1 MSNFWDLLT
10 LLVSTFLFVAYL
22 FVLFQI
28 VTDLFRDTET
38 GGVAKAIWIVGLI
51 FLPMLTA
58 IVYII
63 ARGKGMAARQQA
75 SLNRMKSESESYI
88 RQVAGRSPAADIA
101 EAKSLLDAGTI
112 TQAEFD
118 ALKTKALAG

>member
-28 VTDLFRDTET
+28 VTDLFRDGAM
-38 GGVAKAIWIVGLI
+38 GGVAKALWIVGLI

-58 IVYII
+58 IVYTSSGA
-63 ARGKGMAARQQA
+63 ARGWQRGSR
-75 SLNRMKSESESYI
+75 R
-88 RQVAGRSPAADIA
+88 RSTA
-101 EAKSLLDAGTI
+101 
-112 TQAEFD
+112 
-118 ALKTKALAG
+118 

>member
-10 LLVSTFLFVAYL
+10 LIFSTFLFVAYL

-28 VTDLFRDTET
+28 ITDLFRDGDM
-38 GGVAKAIWIVGLI
+38 GGGAKALWIVALV

-63 ARGKGMAARQQA
+63 SRGRGMAARQQA
-75 SLNRMKSESESYI
+75 AVNRMKSESENYI

-101 EAKSLLDAGTI
+101 EAKALLDAGTI
-112 TQAEFD
+112 TQAEFER
-118 ALKTKALAG
+118 LKAKALG

>member
-1 MSNFWDLLT
+1 MSNFWDVLT
-10 LLVSTFLFVAYL
+10 LIFSTFLFVAYL

-28 VTDLFRDTET
+28 VTDLFRDSET
-38 GGVAKAIWIVGLI
+38 GGVAKALWIIGLV

-63 ARGKGMAARQQA
+63 ARGKGMAMRQKA
-75 SLNRMKSESESYI
+75 SLERMKSESESYI

-112 TQAEFD
+112 TPAEFER
-118 ALKTKALAG
+118 LKAKALS

>member
-1 MSNFWDLLT
+1 MSNFWDVLT
-10 LLVSTFLFVAYL
+10 LIFSTFLFVAYL

-28 VTDLFRDTET
+28 VTDLFRDSET
-38 GGVAKAIWIVGLI
+38 GGVAKALWIIGLI

-63 ARGKGMAARQQA
+63 ARGKGMATRQRA
-75 SLNRMKSESESYI
+75 SLERMKSESDSYI

-112 TQAEFD
+112 TQAEFER
-118 ALKTKALAG
+118 LKAKALS

>member
-38 GGVAKAIWIVGLI
+38 GGVAKAIWIVALV

-63 ARGKGMAARQQA
+63 ARGKGMATRQQA
-75 SLNRMKSESESYI
+75 SFNRMKSESESYI
-88 RQVAGRSPAADIA
+88 REVAGRSPAADIA
-101 EAKSLLDAGTI
+101 EAKALLDAGTI
-112 TQAEFD
+112 TQGEFER
-118 ALKTKALAG
+118 LKAKALA

>member
-10 LLVSTFLFVAYL
+10 LIASTFLFVAYL

-28 VTDLFRDTET
+28 VADLFRDTEM
-38 GGVAKAIWIVGLI
+38 GGVAKALWIVALV

-63 ARGKGMAARQQA
+63 ARGKGMATRQQA
-75 SLNRMKSESESYI
+75 SLSRMKSESESYI

-101 EAKSLLDAGTI
+101 DAKALLDAGTI
-112 TQAEFD
+112 TQAEFER
-118 ALKTKALAG
+118 LKAKALG

>member
-38 GGVAKAIWIVGLI
+38 GGVAKALWIIGLV

-63 ARGKGMAARQQA
+63 ARGSGMAARQQA

-101 EAKSLLDAGTI
+101 EAKALLDSGTI
-112 TQAEFD
+112 TQAEFER
-118 ALKTKALAG
+118 LKAKALA

>member
-10 LLVSTFLFVAYL
+10 LLVSTCLFVAYL

-38 GGVAKAIWIVGLI
+38 GGVAKALWIIGLV

-63 ARGKGMAARQQA
+63 ARGTGMAARQQA
-75 SLNRMKSESESYI
+75 ALSRMKSESESYI
-88 RQVAGRSPAADIA
+88 RNVAGRSPAADIA
-101 EAKSLLDAGTI
+101 EAKSLLDSGTI
-112 TQAEFD
+112 TQAEFER
-118 ALKTKALAG
+118 LKAKALA

>member
-28 VTDLFRDTET
+28 VTDLFRDAET
-38 GGVAKAIWIVGLI
+38 GGVAKALWIIGLV
-51 FLPMLTA
+51 FVPMLTA

-75 SLNRMKSESESYI
+75 SLSRMKSESESYI
-88 RQVAGRSPAADIA
+88 RQVAGRSPASDIA
-101 EAKSLLDAGTI
+101 EAKSLLESGTI
-112 TQAEFD
+112 TQAEFER
-118 ALKTKALAG
+118 LKAKALA

>member
-38 GGVAKAIWIVGLI
+38 GGVAKALWIIGLV
-51 FLPMLTA
+51 FVPMLTA

-88 RQVAGRSPAADIA
+88 RQVAGRSPASDIA
-101 EAKSLLDAGTI
+101 EAKSLLESGTI
-112 TQAEFD
+112 TQAEFER
-118 ALKTKALAG
+118 LKAKALA

>member
-10 LLVSTFLFVAYL
+10 LIFSTFLFVAYL
-22 FVLFQI
+22 FILFQI
-28 VTDLFRDTET
+28 VTDLFRDGEM
-38 GGVAKAIWIVGLI
+38 GGVAKAIWIIALV

-63 ARGKGMAARQQA
+63 SRGKGMAARQQA
-75 SLNRMKSESESYI
+75 ALARMKSESESYI

-101 EAKSLLDAGTI
+101 EARSLLDAGTI
-112 TQAEFD
+112 TQAEFER
-118 ALKTKALAG
+118 LKAKALA

>member
-22 FVLFQI
+22 FILFQI

-38 GGVAKAIWIVGLI
+38 GGVAKALWIVALV

-58 IVYII
+58 IVYVI

-75 SLNRMKSESESYI
+75 VLNRMKGESESYI
-88 RQVAGRSPAADIA
+88 RQVAGRSPASDIA

-112 TQAEFD
+112 TQAEFER
-118 ALKTKALAG
+118 LKAKALS

>member
-28 VTDLFRDTET
+28 VTDLFRDGET
-38 GGVAKAIWIVGLI
+38 GGVAKALWIIGLV

-75 SLNRMKSESESYI
+75 SLSRMKSESESYI

-112 TQAEFD
+112 TPAEFER
-118 ALKTKALAG
+118 LKAKALA

>member
-22 FVLFQI
+22 FILFQI
-28 VTDLFRDTET
+28 VADLFRDTET
-38 GGVAKAIWIVGLI
+38 GGVAKALWIVALV
-51 FLPMLTA
+51 FVPMLTA

-75 SLNRMKSESESYI
+75 SLSRMKSESESYI

-101 EAKSLLDAGTI
+101 EAKALLDAGTI
-112 TQAEFD
+112 TQGEFER
-118 ALKTKALAG
+118 LKAKALA

>member
-10 LLVSTFLFVAYL
+10 LIFSTFLFVAYL

-28 VTDLFRDTET
+28 VTDLFRDSEM
-38 GGVAKAIWIVGLI
+38 GGVAKAIWIIALV

-63 ARGKGMAARQQA
+63 SRGKGMAARQQA
-75 SLNRMKSESESYI
+75 ALARMKNESDSYI

-101 EAKSLLDAGTI
+101 EAKALLDAGTI
-112 TQAEFD
+112 TPAEFER
-118 ALKTKALAG
+118 LKAKALA

>member
-28 VTDLFRDTET
+28 VTDLFRDGEM
-38 GGVAKAIWIVGLI
+38 GGVAKALWIVGLI

-63 ARGKGMAARQQA
+63 GRGKGMAARQQA

-112 TQAEFD
+112 TPAEFER
-118 ALKTKALAG
+118 LKAKALA

>member
-1 MSNFWDLLT
+1 MSNFWDVLT
-10 LLVSTFLFVAYL
+10 LIFSTFLFVAYL

-28 VTDLFRDTET
+28 VTDLFRDSET
-38 GGVAKAIWIVGLI
+38 GGVAKALWIIGLI

-63 ARGKGMAARQQA
+63 ARGKGMATRQKA
-75 SLNRMKSESESYI
+75 SLERMKSESESYI

-112 TQAEFD
+112 TPAEFER
-118 ALKTKALAG
+118 LKAKALS

>member
-1 MSNFWDLLT
+1 MSNFWDVLT
-10 LLVSTFLFVAYL
+10 LIFSTFLFVAYL

-28 VTDLFRDTET
+28 VTDLFRDSET
-38 GGVAKAIWIVGLI
+38 GGVAKALWIIGLI

-63 ARGKGMAARQQA
+63 ARGKGMAMRQKA
-75 SLNRMKSESESYI
+75 SLERMKSESDSYI

-112 TQAEFD
+112 TPAEFER
-118 ALKTKALAG
+118 LKAKALS

>member
-10 LLVSTFLFVAYL
+10 LLVSTCLFVAYL

-38 GGVAKAIWIVGLI
+38 GGVAKALWIIGLV

-63 ARGKGMAARQQA
+63 ARGTGMAARQQA
-75 SLNRMKSESESYI
+75 ALSRMKSESESYI
-88 RQVAGRSPAADIA
+88 RHVAGRSPAADIA
-101 EAKSLLDAGTI
+101 EAKSLLDSGTI
-112 TQAEFD
+112 TQAEFER
-118 ALKTKALAG
+118 LKAKALA